1 SIPHPYGEYLAL
13 SGTEPFTLFVNN
25 QLAGEDRAMILDLD
39 SLSRTYASRTLLVA
53 VYQKGFQTETLS
65 TRLLAQRLVPYEE
78 DSFAE
83 VRPSFFLRDFGILAA
98 LLLTVMVVVVIRLNP
113 KL

>member
-1 SIPHPYGEYLAL
+1 LLLFRVGFAQELEMKKDLSSEWLVNGPEGLTPFASKTGPVDVIYFRLSIPHPYGEYLAL

-53 VYQKGFQTETLS
+53 VYQK
-65 TRLLAQRLVPYEE
+65 
-78 DSFAE
+78 
-83 VRPSFFLRDFGILAA
+83 
-98 LLLTVMVVVVIRLNP
+98 
-113 KL
+113 